1 MDLPYTRI
9 KGGVCAPKGFSGN
22 AVSCGIKNPS
32 SDRLDL
38 ALLFS
43 DVPCLS
49 AGSFTQNKVKA
60 APVRMTQ
67 NHLRANPLRA
77 IITNSGNANACTGPT
92 GMADSRTMAKET
104 AKLLKL
110 KQREVAVAS
119 TGVIG
124 IPLPM
129 RRIEPKFGDLVEGL
143 KTNKGDI
150 IAKAILT
157 SDTFQKEVAISFML
171 NGERIRIG
179 GCAKGAGMINPNMA
193 TMLCYLTTDANVD
206 QSCLNRAVQDA
217 VQNTFNRITID
228 GDTST
233 NDTVLVL
240 ANGEAKNKVIKR
252 GTKACRDFSHALE
265 FVMNKLAK
273 AIVRDGERVTKF
285 VTVKVKGARSN
296 NNAKKVAEAVANSAL
311 VKCSWN
317 GEDPNWGRIIHAVG
331 YSGASMREEVLDIY
345 FDKKIAC
352 EGGLQSKINPE
363 VLRSIVSKKEFTIT
377 IDLNLGTGE
386 HHLYTSDLSPEYVD
400 FNRSE
405 YAYWKQA
412 KKDGAFDTQSEA

>member
-9 KGGVCAPKGFSGN
+9 KGGICAPKGFSGS
-22 AVSCGIKNPS
+22 AVSCGIKDPS
-32 SDRLDL
+32 VDRLDL
-38 ALLFS
+38 ALLYS
-43 DVPCLS
+43 EVPCLS
-49 AGSFTQNKVKA
+49 AGAFTQNRVKA

-67 NHLRANPLRA
+67 NHLRANPIRA

-92 GMADSRTMAKET
+92 GMADARTMAKET
-104 AKLLKL
+104 AKRLKL
-110 KQREVAVAS
+110 KQREIAVAS

-129 RRIEPKFGDLVEGL
+129 MRIEPKFDDLVSGL
-143 KTNKGDI
+143 DPKKGHD
-150 IAKAILT
+150 IAKAIIT
-157 SDTFQKEVAISFML
+157 SDTIEKEVAISFKIDDQ
-171 NGERIRIG
+171 RIRIG

-193 TMLCYLTTDANVD
+193 TMLCYLTTDANIG
-206 QSCLNRAVQDA
+206 QACLDRAVQDA
-217 VQNTFNRITID
+217 VQDTFNRITID

-240 ANGEAKNKVIKR
+240 ANGAAGNKTIKR
-252 GTKACRDFSHALE
+252 GSKSCRIITHAIQ

-296 NNAKKVAEAVANSAL
+296 SDAKKAAEAVANSSL

-317 GEDPNWGRIIHAVG
+317 GQDPNWGRIIHAIG
-331 YSGASMREEVLDIY
+331 YSGASIREEVLDIY

-352 EGGLQSKINPE
+352 QGGLQSKTNPE
-363 VLRSIVSKKEFTIT
+363 VLRSIMWKKEFTIT
-377 IDLNLGTGE
+377 IDLNRGTGE
-386 HHLYTSDLSPEYVD
+386 HHIYTSDLSPEYVD
-400 FNRSE
+400 YNRSE

-412 KKDGAFDTQSEA
+412 QKDGIFKSET

>member
-9 KGGVCAPKGFSGN
+9 KGGVCAPKGFSGS
-22 AVSCGIKNPS
+22 AVSCGIKDPS

-38 ALLFS
+38 ALLYS
-43 DVPCLS
+43 EVPCLS
-49 AGSFTQNKVKA
+49 AGAFTQNRVKA

-67 NHLRANPLRA
+67 SYLRANPIRA
-77 IITNSGNANACTGPT
+77 IITNSGNANACTGPN
-92 GMADSRTMAKET
+92 GMEDARTMAKET

-129 RRIEPKFGDLVEGL
+129 MRITPKFGALIEGL
-143 KTNKGDI
+143 EPKKGHD
-150 IAKAILT
+150 IAKAIIT
-157 SDTFQKEVAISFML
+157 SDTVEKEVAISFNL

-193 TMLCYLTTDANVD
+193 TMLCYLTTDANVG
-206 QSCLNRAVQDA
+206 QACLDRAVQDA

-240 ANGEAKNKVIKR
+240 ANGEAKNKTIKR
-252 GTKACRDFSHALE
+252 GTKSGRDFSHAIQ

-285 VTVKVKGARSN
+285 VTLEVKGARSN
-296 NNAKKVAEAVANSAL
+296 NDAKKAAEAVANSAL

-331 YSGASMREEVLDIY
+331 NSGASMREEVLDI
-345 FDKKIAC
+345 FFGKKIAC
-352 EGGLQSKINPE
+352 QGGLQADTNPE
-363 VLRSIVSKKEFTIT
+363 VLRNIVKNKEFNIT
-377 IDLNLGTGE
+377 VNLNLGEGE
-386 HHLYTSDLSPEYVD
+386 HHIYTSDLSPEYVD

-412 KKDGAFDTQSEA
+412 KKDGVFKTKS